1 MYQDLHFY
9 IDLDW
14 TKQIEEPTYLKHIS
28 SLTNLAYL
36 HKANVYYSKH
46 QLDDFTKHC
55 EDLDKNYVVS
65 LAEQLN
71 TILENAKEIK
81 EQNHVFEICFSN
93 ENTTISHVP
102 NIIIS
107 SLQNFSKQLLLS
119 SKLSS
124 GTFLIVRSNTEFE
137 KITVSYFSDLAN
149 ITKWIV
155 ANSAKRNFHISPKH
169 GENRKGNWKG
179 ESVLL
184 CSKIEAETLLNSA
197 IPDFNEKENRLF
209 NWDSTHKRFIEFF
222 FEGENPQKQWHGFH
236 VAETDLSRVP
246 NSIRKYFSK

>member
-36 HKANVYYSKH
+36 HRANVYYSEH
-46 QLDDFTKHC
+46 QLDDFTQHC
-55 EDLDKNYVVS
+55 NDLDENYLES
-65 LAEQLN
+65 IGEKLDI
-71 TILENAKEIK
+71 ILKNAKKIK
-81 EQNHVFEICFSN
+81 EQNYIFEVCFSN
-93 ENTTISHVP
+93 EQTDLIHVP
-102 NIIIS
+102 NMVIS
-107 SLQNFSKQLLLS
+107 SLQSFSNQALLS
-119 SKLSS
+119 SQFSS
-124 GTFLIVRSNTEFE
+124 KTFLVIKSNTEFE
-137 KITVSYFSDLAN
+137 KITISYFSDLAN

-169 GENRKGNWKG
+169 GENGKGNWKG

-184 CSKIEAETLLNSA
+184 CSKTEAETLLNSA

-209 NWDSTHKRFIEFF
+209 NWDSTNKGFIEFF